1 MRKRI
6 LSLAIVAL
14 TSIALPA
21 GANDWSVLARVTSVE
36 ATYMP
41 GHISFK
47 VDTTAGNCPAGTFL
61 TWSAQGSTEAAKI
74 ANVNAVYAGL
84 ISALHTN
91 RQVTLFGVNS
101 GCAVQY
107 IHFN

>member
-1 MRKRI
+1 MKRRVLGLVAVL
-6 LSLAIVAL
+6 LSSA
-14 TSIALPA
+14 ALPA
-21 GANDWSVLARVTSVE
+21 GANDWSILTRVTSVE

-47 VDTTAGNCPAGTFL
+47 VDTAAGNCPAGTFL
-61 TWSAQGSTEAAKI
+61 TWASQGSTEAAKI

-84 ISALHTN
+84 ISALHSN